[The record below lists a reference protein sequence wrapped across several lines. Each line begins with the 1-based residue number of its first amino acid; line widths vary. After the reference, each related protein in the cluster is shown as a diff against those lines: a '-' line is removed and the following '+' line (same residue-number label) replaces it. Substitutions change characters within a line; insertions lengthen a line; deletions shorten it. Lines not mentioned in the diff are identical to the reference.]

1 MAPYG
6 KRDQLSNAENNLI
19 TDPDLV
25 RARVTLALAEAR
37 KFDAEAK
44 VFEFE
49 QQIKEHEARQ
59 KHAHAVSAEFG
70 AESMRIQTE
79 ATLRQE
85 KLALASNHY
94 YHEYEFSASVYD
106 DAVSNCLTQLSLWHR
121 LEPGQRDA
129 EGNLVQQG
137 CDMNI
142 VMDSPGGSMIDG
154 MHLFDQVLT
163 YSLRPWDTSDRPRGT
178 HRSSMTV
185 RGYAA
190 SMAAILLQSADERI
204 CGPESYLMIH
214 EVASFAA
221 GKIGEIKDEVKF
233 LDKVSSRVANIFV
246 NRSNGG
252 ITLEEFEK
260 NWNRQDWWLTSEE
273 ALKFGFVDRIG

>member
-1 MAPYG
+1 MSE
-6 KRDQLSNAENNLI
+6 DNDHV
-19 TDPDLV
+19 TDPELI

-37 KFDAEAK
+37 KFEAETRVA
-44 VFEFE
+44 EFE
-49 QQIKEHEARQ
+49 QQIKEAEARQ
-59 KHAHAVSAEFG
+59 KAAHALSAEFG

-106 DAVSNCLTQLSLWHR
+106 DAVSNCLTQLALWHR
-121 LEPGQRDA
+121 LEPGERDQ

-142 VMDSPGGSMIDG
+142 IMDSPGGSVIDG
-154 MHLFDQVLT
+154 MHLFDQILT
-163 YSLRPWDTSDRPRGT
+163 YSLRPWDTTDRPKGT
-178 HRSSMTV
+178 HKTRMTV

-190 SMAAILLQSADERI
+190 SMAGILLQSADERVI
-204 CGPESYLMIH
+204 GPESYLMIH

-233 LDKVSSRVANIFV
+233 LDKVSNRVANIFV
-246 NRSNGG
+246 SRSNGK
-252 ITLEEFEK
+252 TTREFFDK
-260 NWNRQDWWLTSEE
+260 NWNRTDWWITSEE
-273 ALKFGFVDRIG
+273 ALEYGFVDRIG